1 MSQSASSGG
10 QTPRTKQNRYTKEFR
25 DRAIDLV
32 VRQGY
37 AVAKAAESLGVKF
50 HTMDYWIRNHRREH
64 RVETAM
70 SEADKDQLLEALRRE
85 NAELKVEKEI
95 LKKAAAFFAKESSR

>member
-1 MSQSASSGG
+1 MSQSTSGG
-10 QTPRTKQNRYTKEFR
+10 EAPRKQNRYTQEFR

-37 AVAKAAESLGVKF
+37 AVARAAESLGVKF

-64 RVETAM
+64 RVETAL
-70 SEADKDQLLEALRRE
+70 SEADKDKLLEALRQE

-95 LKKAAAFFAKESSR
+95 LKKAAAFFARESR

>member
-1 MSQSASSGG
+1 MSHSASGG
-10 QTPRTKQNRYTKEFR
+10 ETPPKQNRYTQEFR

-50 HTMDYWIRNHRREH
+50 HTMDYWVRNHRREH

-70 SEADKDQLLEALRRE
+70 SEADKDKLLEALRRE